1 MNHKALKRILVTMPD
16 KCAALLKSYAAQWGM
31 TQSEVL
37 YECSR
42 NHIHAQANSGCVGT
56 LNLLHIH
63 DIKLDRLKW
72 AGKFY
77 PVYPK
82 DCEHNDTVLQPHT
95 YLGWNGKWVIEF
107 YTPVF
112 TWIHRLEN
120 LGWLYSA

>member
-63 DIKLDRLKW
+63 DIKLDRRAHKMCYGY
-72 AGKFY
+72 ACRICKHDKPCRVGKY
-77 PVYPK
+77 EGYWECDERYK
-82 DCEHNDTVLQPHT
+82 HL
-95 YLGWNGKWVIEF
+95 LS
-107 YTPVF
+107 
-112 TWIHRLEN
+112 EN
-120 LGWLYSA
+120 VHA